1 MSSKCNKKIWKK
13 ISGKGAVRVGKW
25 FTVLI
30 SNEYMNDII
39 KTIKSLEGSNVLV
52 NGVTGTVKQEIK

>member
-1 MSSKCNKKIWKK
+1 MKK

-25 FTVLI
+25 FTVLV